1 MAEAYLIRRGDGS
14 FLPADSSD
22 QELLKKF
29 KIGDAIKF
37 RFSKPRNYENH
48 KRFFAL
54 LNLTAQNLPEHLPD
68 RFENIKHLKDEIMI
82 GIGHCEWRESLGG
95 QKYPI
100 PKSIAFS
107 SIDEIE
113 FNRLYS
119 LASNYILKWFLP
131 DLSQDDLNEN
141 LNLFI

>member
-14 FLPADSSD
+14 FMPADSGD

-37 RFSKPRNYENH
+37 KFSKPRNYENH

-54 LNLTAQNLPEHLPD
+54 LNLTTQNLPERLPD
-68 RFENIKHLKDEIMI
+68 RFENIDHLKDEILI
-82 GIGHCEWRESLGG
+82 GIGHCEWRISLGG
-95 QKYPI
+95 VKYPI

-107 SIDEIE
+107 KMDEIE
-113 FNRLYS
+113 FQAIYS
-119 LASNYILKWFLP
+119 LAANYILKWFLP
-131 DLSQDDLNEN
+131 DLTQEQLNEN
-141 LNLFI
+141 LNLFM